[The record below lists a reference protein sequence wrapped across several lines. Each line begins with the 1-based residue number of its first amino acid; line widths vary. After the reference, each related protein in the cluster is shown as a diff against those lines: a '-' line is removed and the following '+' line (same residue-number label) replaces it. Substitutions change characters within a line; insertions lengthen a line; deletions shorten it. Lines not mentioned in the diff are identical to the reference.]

1 MIAVKHHYFVIKLQ
15 EVNDVTRALLYAV
28 TVSYYARLTD
38 RPPFLKA
45 IVQHFTTP
53 YCLPGKNEEEKCSF
67 FEDEIMRYILSVIL
81 YRQIIIFHKSS
92 LICFKFIKILSFD
105 TTIFVIELLNF

>member
-45 IVQHFTTP
+45 IVPHFTTP
-53 YCLPGKNEEEKCSF
+53 YCLPGKNDEEKCSF
-67 FEDEIMRYILSVIL
+67 FEDEIMRYLVLFYIDSLL
-81 YRQIIIFHKSS
+81 Y
-92 LICFKFIKILSFD
+92 FIKILSFD
-105 TTIFVIELLNF
+105 TKIFVTELLNC